1 MPRGHRRSRHPLQT
15 CGSEA
20 GGGDEAVA
28 VDRAERTVVFT
39 KTKMCKFHILG
50 MCSKGAGCRFAHHKD
65 ELHPLPDLSRTKLCK
80 TLIAT
85 GSCEDPD
92 CRYAHNREE
101 LRALPEGVSLFGDLP
116 EGRVFRTARGSDS
129 ARGREAGPPAQPAL
143 SPAPRGASA
152 EQAADHLP
160 ESKYGFS
167 RAVSAAS
174 DASTD
179 IPGLRSHSRS
189 ADTTASADDGGTS
202 GTDAPP
208 EEERRRGAD
217 APSAAAA
224 PAVALPLA
232 GASGPAAVPEAPQ
245 AEAAAAPSPRA
256 ALQEPAGSMMS
267 VLGSGGLI
275 VKNTFL
281 QFSDDLEEERVPLR
295 AVRTAAGRLDLLG

>member
-101 LRALPEGVSLFGDLP
+101 LRVLPEGVSLFGDVP
-116 EGRVFRTARGSDS
+116 EGRIFRNATGSNS
-129 ARGREAGPPAQPAL
+129 VWRQEAT
-143 SPAPRGASA
+143 
-152 EQAADHLP
+152 DHLP
-160 ESKYGFS
+160 ENKQGFS
-167 RAVSAAS
+167 REVSAAS

-179 IPGLRSHSRS
+179 TPGVRSHSRS
-189 ADTTASADDGGTS
+189 ADTTASADDSTS
-202 GTDAPP
+202 STDAPP
-208 EEERRRGAD
+208 REECHGGAD
-217 APSAAAA
+217 VPSAAVAA
-224 PAVALPLA
+224 PAVALLPA
-232 GASGPAAVPEAPQ
+232 GASGPTDVPEAPH
-245 AEAAAAPSPRA
+245 AEASAAPSPRA

-281 QFSDDLEEERVPLR
+281 QFSNDLEEEHVPLR